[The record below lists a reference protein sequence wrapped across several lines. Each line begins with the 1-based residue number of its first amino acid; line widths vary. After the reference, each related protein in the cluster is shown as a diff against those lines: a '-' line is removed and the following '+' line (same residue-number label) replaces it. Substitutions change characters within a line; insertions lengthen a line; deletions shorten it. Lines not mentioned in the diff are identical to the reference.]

1 VHSRRIPLFQDPGGV
16 QALKTGFTREAGY
29 NLAIAAWREGQRFL
43 LIVMGAQTRS
53 LSFRDAKQ
61 LLRYG
66 FIESGFEIA
75 EEPRQPTP
83 PPARRPKNER
93 RRHAVVPTRPA
104 VVSPR

>member
-1 VHSRRIPLFQDPGGV
+1 
-16 QALKTGFTREAGY
+16 
-29 NLAIAAWREGQRFL
+29 
-43 LIVMGAQTRS
+43 MGAQTRS

-75 EEPRQPTP
+75 EEPRQPTL

-104 VVSPR
+104 AVSPR